1 LPASSNTSSNW
12 NGGGEIS
19 IALLLSAV
27 FERTLTYMQKKGK
40 CITSSWEKKRLK
52 YDKKDASLMC

>member
-40 CITSSWEKKRLK
+40 CITSSWENKRLK
-52 YDKKDASLMC
+52 I